1 MFLCLNNLVLDL
13 CLPDDGITFSGFIV
27 YLLNVPADTFALPVS
42 QPPAASTTLNKVI
55 SPLFEDIGDL
65 LERSSDCLLT
75 VFGNGRITQ
84 KLDHHRGVFD
94 AHARSS
100 ARETESAKLPLD
112 SRGLS
117 DWRNLPKGFDLVAL
131 TPVVR

>member
-1 MFLCLNNLVLDL
+1 MFLSLSNLVLDL
-13 CLPDDGITFSGFIV
+13 CLPDDGITFSSFIV

-42 QPPAASTTLNKVI
+42 QPPAASTTLNKAI
-55 SPLFEDIGDL
+55 NQLFANIRDR
-65 LERSSDCLLT
+65 LEGSSDCLLT
-75 VFGNGRITQ
+75 VFGNGSVTQ
-84 KLDHHRGVFD
+84 KLDHHHGVFN

-100 ARETESAKLPLD
+100 ARETKSAKLPLD